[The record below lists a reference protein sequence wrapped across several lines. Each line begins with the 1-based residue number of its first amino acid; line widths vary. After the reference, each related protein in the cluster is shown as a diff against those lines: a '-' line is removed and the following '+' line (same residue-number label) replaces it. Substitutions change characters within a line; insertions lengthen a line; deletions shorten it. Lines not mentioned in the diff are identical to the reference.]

1 MSNPMTLTADMLREG
16 KACGPQ
22 VELFEQTFGQSA
34 QLTPENMRKAIAAGL
49 NVIWYITLITEKDW
63 NDACEEAYPGFR
75 TRKRRV
81 MLYVYRYGHLPT
93 HEEITAYGRSLD
105 RAESVALPDHM
116 IEQLITDW
124 ENWIHAGCP
133 PYGM

>member
-1 MSNPMTLTADMLREG
+1 MTLTADMLREG

-22 VELFEQTFGQSA
+22 IELFEQTFGQSV

-49 NVIWYITLITEKDW
+49 NVIAHVASICEAEW
-63 NDACEEAYPGFR
+63 NQACEANCPGFLD
-75 TRKRRV
+75 RKRRV
-81 MLYVYRYGHLPT
+81 MFYVYRYGHLPT
-93 HEEITAYGRSLD
+93 PEELTAYRRSLD
-105 RAESVALPDHM
+105 RAESVALPTHM